1 MRSDAGV
8 RHNIT
13 LLAVLVG
20 ILVAGY
26 TLVVL
31 LFAPGDLLGWVS
43 TLVSTV
49 ASVWAALLIGL
60 ILFQHQT
67 QETDRKMKEELAE
80 LLKTELGEVR
90 RVIGRLRTDV
100 QEEALETTENSFTS
114 HGMQCVLH
122 YSHPL
127 IVEEAA
133 RSGLFDTEQTS
144 EMLVLAHTMRQHNVL
159 RQEAMTLRVEAES
172 QGCLRRSVLRR
183 GPDGHEV
190 LQLGLACPPGI
201 GGGHHKQVYKAA
213 RKYDIAAQ
221 KCAACIAPAQTSPT
235 PEQWDRDGGGCS
247 THSWRRIS

>member
-1 MRSDAGV
+1 
-8 RHNIT
+8 
-13 LLAVLVG
+13 VLVG
-20 ILVAGY
+20 AIVGVY

-31 LFAPGDLLGWVS
+31 LMSPGDLIGWFS

-67 QETDRKMKEELAE
+67 QETDRKKKEELAE

-114 HGMQCVLH
+114 HGMQYVLH
-122 YSHPL
+122 YTHPL

-144 EMLVLAHTMRQHNVL
+144 EMLVLARTMRQHNVL
-159 RQEAMTLRVEAES
+159 RQEAMTLRVEAERARVAS
-172 QGCLRRSVLRR
+172 GDQFSEEDLMATKYFNWALRT
-183 GPDGHEV
+183 
-190 LQLGLACPPGI
+190 LQESEE
-201 GGGHHKQVYKAA
+201 
-213 RKYDIAAQ
+213 DIINRCT
-221 KCAACIAPAQTSPT
+221 KLLESMT
-235 PEQWDRDGGGCS
+235 
-247 THSWRRIS
+247 

>member
-1 MRSDAGV
+1 MRSDPGV

-31 LFAPGDLLGWVS
+31 LFAPGDLLSWLN

-67 QETDRKMKEELAE
+67 QETDRKKKEELAE
-80 LLKTELGEVR
+80 LHKTELGEVR
-90 RVIGRLRTDV
+90 RLIRRLRTDV
-100 QEEALETTENSFTS
+100 PDRY
-114 HGMQCVLH
+114 VLH
-122 YSHPL
+122 YTHPL

-144 EMLVLAHTMRQHNVL
+144 EMLILARIMRQHNVL
-159 RQEAMTLRVEAES
+159 RQEAMTLRMEKERARVASSDQFSEATKYFTWA
-172 QGCLRRSVLRR
+172 LRT
-183 GPDGHEV
+183 
-190 LQLGLACPPGI
+190 LQ
-201 GGGHHKQVYKAA
+201 KSEE
-213 RKYDIAAQ
+213 DIINRCT
-221 KCAACIAPAQTSPT
+221 KLLETLP
-235 PEQWDRDGGGCS
+235 
-247 THSWRRIS
+247 

>member
-1 MRSDAGV
+1 MRSDPGV

-13 LLAVLVG
+13 LLVVLVG

-67 QETDRKMKEELAE
+67 QETDRKKKEELAE

-100 QEEALETTENSFTS
+100 PEEALETTENSFTS
-114 HGMQCVLH
+114 HGMQYVLH
-122 YSHPL
+122 YTHPL

-133 RSGLFDTEQTS
+133 RSGFFDTEQTS
-144 EMLVLAHTMRQHNVL
+144 EMLVLARTMRQHNVL
-159 RQEAMTLRVEAES
+159 RQEAMTLRVEAE
-172 QGCLRRSVLRR
+172 R
-183 GPDGHEV
+183 
-190 LQLGLACPPGI
+190 
-201 GGGHHKQVYKAA
+201 A
-213 RKYDIAAQ
+213 RVASGDQ
-221 KCAACIAPAQTSPT
+221 FS
-235 PEQWDRDGGGCS
+235 
-247 THSWRRIS
+247 

>member
-1 MRSDAGV
+1 MRSDPGV

-31 LFAPGDLLGWVS
+31 LFAPGDLLSWVS

-67 QETDRKMKEELAE
+67 QETDRKKKEELAE

-114 HGMQCVLH
+114 HGMQYVLH
-122 YSHPL
+122 YTHPL

-144 EMLVLAHTMRQHNVL
+144 EMLVLARTTRQHNVL
-159 RQEAMTLRVEAES
+159 RQEAMTLRVEAERARVAS
-172 QGCLRRSVLRR
+172 GDQFSEEDLMATKYFNWALRT
-183 GPDGHEV
+183 
-190 LQLGLACPPGI
+190 LQESEE
-201 GGGHHKQVYKAA
+201 
-213 RKYDIAAQ
+213 DIINRCT
-221 KCAACIAPAQTSPT
+221 KLLESMT
-235 PEQWDRDGGGCS
+235 
-247 THSWRRIS
+247 

>member
-1 MRSDAGV
+1 MRSDPGV

-31 LFAPGDLLGWVS
+31 LFAPGDLLSWVS

-67 QETDRKMKEELAE
+67 QETDRKKKEELAE

-114 HGMQCVLH
+114 HGMQYVLH
-122 YSHPL
+122 YTHPL

-144 EMLVLAHTMRQHNVL
+144 EMLVLARTTRQHNVL
-159 RQEAMTLRVEAES
+159 RQEAMTLRVEAERARVAS
-172 QGCLRRSVLRR
+172 GDQFSEEDLRATKYFNWALRA
-183 GPDGHEV
+183 
-190 LQLGLACPPGI
+190 LQESEE
-201 GGGHHKQVYKAA
+201 
-213 RKYDIAAQ
+213 DIINRCT
-221 KCAACIAPAQTSPT
+221 KLLESMT
-235 PEQWDRDGGGCS
+235 
-247 THSWRRIS
+247 

>member
-1 MRSDAGV
+1 MRSDPGV

-31 LFAPGDLLGWVS
+31 LFAPGDLLSWVS

-67 QETDRKMKEELAE
+67 QETDRKKKEELAE

-100 QEEALETTENSFTS
+100 QEEALETTE
-114 HGMQCVLH
+114 
-122 YSHPL
+122 
-127 IVEEAA
+127 
-133 RSGLFDTEQTS
+133 
-144 EMLVLAHTMRQHNVL
+144 MLVLARTMRQHNVL
-159 RQEAMTLRVEAES
+159 RQEAMTLRVEAERARVAS
-172 QGCLRRSVLRR
+172 GDQFSEEDLMATKYFNWALRT
-183 GPDGHEV
+183 
-190 LQLGLACPPGI
+190 LQESEE
-201 GGGHHKQVYKAA
+201 
-213 RKYDIAAQ
+213 DIINRCT
-221 KCAACIAPAQTSPT
+221 KLLESMT
-235 PEQWDRDGGGCS
+235 
-247 THSWRRIS
+247 

>member
-1 MRSDAGV
+1 MRSDPGV

-31 LFAPGDLLGWVS
+31 LFAPGDLLGWLN

-67 QETDRKMKEELAE
+67 QETDRKKKEELAE
-80 LLKTELGEVR
+80 LHKTELGEVR
-90 RVIGRLRTDV
+90 RLIRRLRTDV
-100 QEEALETTENSFTS
+100 PDRY
-114 HGMQCVLH
+114 VLH
-122 YSHPL
+122 YTHPL

-144 EMLVLAHTMRQHNVL
+144 EMLILARIMRQHNVL
-159 RQEAMTLRVEAES
+159 RQEAMTLRAEAERARVAS
-172 QGCLRRSVLRR
+172 GDQFSKEYLMATKYFAWALRAL
-183 GPDGHEV
+183 
-190 LQLGLACPPGI
+190 
-201 GGGHHKQVYKAA
+201 
-213 RKYDIAAQ
+213 
-221 KCAACIAPAQTSPT
+221 QTS
-235 PEQWDRDGGGCS
+235 EEDIIDRCTKLLES
-247 THSWRRIS
+247 MT